1 MVIISARELIQ
12 YTAIGVIKAKYS
24 PCADKLYRGIFQV
37 GDDVISGSLNHA
49 LSKYLNKNPSEID
62 STNIWRVYPKSPKS
76 YSKLNFEA
84 IALIDNL
91 ECVANR
97 FLIRGELYK
106 WDNLKETFVIKVERN
121 IPTPKRL
128 KDSHL
133 FCPSFLE
140 IVGKLPSPPKRGQFW
155 EALCILDNKKLLLN
169 KAIMLGDGYSGSRDS
184 TIFYGRSNLLLDR
197 FNQMT
202 LARAEITLKFTT
214 IPKVRCADNKRVEF
228 DLATDKGV
236 VFTVNI
242 KAKSWR
248 SALKKMEEMDDWI
261 AVVKG
266 KLGQPCERGFFLA
279 EAGLQ
284 VFEILPK
291 QDENC

>member
-1 MVIISARELIQ
+1 MTKFS
-12 YTAIGVIKAKYS
+12 IGV
-24 PCADKLYRGIFQV
+24 
-37 GDDVISGSLNHA
+37 NHA
-49 LSKYLNKNPSEID
+49 LAKWLTKNPTFLD
-62 STNIWRVYPKSPKS
+62 RYLLWRVYPRSPKYS
-76 YSKLNFEA
+76 SKLNLEA
-84 IALIDNL
+84 IATIENCSR
-91 ECVANR
+91 EPGK
-97 FLIRGELYK
+97 FLIRGKLYK
-106 WDNLKETFVIKVERN
+106 WDEDRETFVIKVERN
-121 IPTPKRL
+121 IPTPLRL

-140 IVGKLPSPPKRGQFW
+140 IVGKLPSSPKRGQFW
-155 EALCILDNKKLLLN
+155 EALCTLDNKKLLLN
-169 KAIMLGDGYSGSRDS
+169 KAIMLSDGYSRLRDS
-184 TIFYGRSNLLLDR
+184 KIFYGSSNLLLDR

-202 LARAEITLKFTT
+202 LARAEITLKFNT
-214 IPKVRCADNKRVEF
+214 IPKVREAANKRVEF

-261 AVVKG
+261 AAVKG
-266 KLGQPCERGFFLA
+266 KLGQPSERGFFLT

-284 VFEILPK
+284 VFEISPK